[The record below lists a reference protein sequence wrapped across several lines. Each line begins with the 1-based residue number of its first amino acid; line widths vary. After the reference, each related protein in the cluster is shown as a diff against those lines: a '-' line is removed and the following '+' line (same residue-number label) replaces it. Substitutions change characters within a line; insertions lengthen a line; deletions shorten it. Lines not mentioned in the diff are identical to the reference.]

1 MTNARVES
9 ASRQAVAQRNYRRA
23 RDRALARLAQKYPNV
38 YRELYEE
45 EKERDKLEG
54 KKWNSITDSPI
65 YRGAGN
71 APHRRSSPARSRRLW
86 RRR

>member
-65 YRGAGN
+65 YGVGSN
-71 APHRRSSPARSRRLW
+71 ASHKRSAPTRSRRRW